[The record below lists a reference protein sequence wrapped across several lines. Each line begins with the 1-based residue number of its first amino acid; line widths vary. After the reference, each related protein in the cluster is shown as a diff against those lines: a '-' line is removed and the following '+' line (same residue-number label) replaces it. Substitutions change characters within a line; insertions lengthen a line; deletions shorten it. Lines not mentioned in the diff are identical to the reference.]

1 MKTTFVNSLSYKN
14 PSMPLFKWPKKPFI
28 AVNLPEL
35 PAGDQRWQENESSD
49 SMSTLICFL
58 VVHPIMKNIL
68 INWRKVIH
76 FAFLVD
82 EATFSGSSTSQLRN
96 GNNVFTFWQDASHS
110 HSNCISGMSCC
121 IVYRVYLGVKTQEI
135 NTYIKVRMMWRTFTC
150 RNYSLRFQPFTQLS
164 YKGSDLHNSS
174 PERKLWKIKRKNK
187 VMIHESVKYSPLTT
201 LWSQYISPDASLIFQ
216 TKKIF
221 PDDMDSFPSHKNL
234 DHL

>member
-1 MKTTFVNSLSYKN
+1 MCLHFLCCTLFSHIITEKQKQPRHMKTTFINSLSYKN
-14 PSMPLFKWPKKPFI
+14 LSMPLFKWPKKPFI

-82 EATFSGSSTSQLRN
+82 ETTLTGSSTSQLRK

-110 HSNCISGMSCC
+110 QLLYCLSG
-121 IVYRVYLGVKTQEI
+121 E
-135 NTYIKVRMMWRTFTC
+135 
-150 RNYSLRFQPFTQLS
+150 P
-164 YKGSDLHNSS
+164 GSQNSGNQH
-174 PERKLWKIKRKNK
+174 P
-187 VMIHESVKYSPLTT
+187 H
-201 LWSQYISPDASLIFQ
+201 
-216 TKKIF
+216 
-221 PDDMDSFPSHKNL
+221 
-234 DHL
+234 